1 MVPAAADE
9 GLVLVPLARAAGF
22 HYRARMKVRA
32 NGIELEVALDG
43 PPGGAPILLVSGFGA
58 QLIGWDSQIVDRF
71 VARGLRVIAAD
82 NRDSGLSQ
90 ECEPAVAALPRAGD
104 VAAGRVA
111 PPYTLD
117 DMAADMVGV
126 LDALGVGRACVCGRS
141 MGGMIGQ
148 LVALTRPDRVTGLVS
163 IYSSTGARDLPGPE
177 PAVLEALLSPPPP
190 THDER
195 VAAGVEWARLVGGTL
210 PFDAERARVR
220 SAAADRR
227 ALRPDGARRQQLAL
241 IAAADRTEAL
251 ASLKVPALVIH
262 GDADPLIPAACG
274 KATAAAI
281 PGASYVELP
290 GMGHDLPP
298 SVWDVLVEAIA
309 DFALECAAR

>member
-1 MVPAAADE
+1 
-9 GLVLVPLARAAGF
+9 
-22 HYRARMKVRA
+22 MKVRA
-32 NGIELEVALDG
+32 NGIELEVELDG
-43 PPGGAPILLVSGFGA
+43 PAGGLPILLVSGFGA
-58 QLIGWDSQIVDRF
+58 QLTGWDRPFVD
-71 VARGLRVIAAD
+71 ALGERGLRAIRPD

-104 VAAGRVA
+104 VGAGRAA

-117 DMAADMVGV
+117 DMAADMVGL
-126 LDALGVGRACVCGRS
+126 LDALGVERACVCGRS

-148 LVALTRPDRVTGLVS
+148 LVALSHPERVTGLVS

-177 PAVLEALLSPPPP
+177 PEVLEALLAPPPP
-190 THDER
+190 THEER
-195 VAAGVEWARLVGGTL
+195 VAAGVAWARLVGGTL
-210 PFDAERARVR
+210 PFDAERARAK
-220 SAAADRR
+220 SEAADRR

-241 IAAADRTEAL
+241 VAAPDRSEAL

-281 PGASYVELP
+281 TGSRYVELP

-298 SVWDVLVEAIA
+298 PVWDVLVEAIA
-309 DFALECAAR
+309 AFAHECAPR